1 MIWQQKDTSKIED
14 FSQVEEISDWT
25 YSSPYKASLR
35 FLSKN
40 TEKIK
45 NSTSLEIP
53 VRADIDPTAT
63 IKSEITDEEIPY
75 DRLGPEN
82 PIVHH
87 GQIYL
92 FECDLED
99 LGYTMGQCR
108 FRVMND
114 SWYVLLRSYVRV
126 DGVKVRIMDT
136 RLYHDFSS
144 NCILREFTHREAN
157 YEELR

>member
-1 MIWQQKDTSKIED
+1 MSTQI
-14 FSQVEEISDWT
+14 
-25 YSSPYKASLR
+25 
-35 FLSKN
+35 
-40 TEKIK
+40 EKIK
-45 NSTSLEIP
+45 NGTALEIP
-53 VRADIDPTAT
+53 PPANIDPNAT
-63 IKSEITDEEIPY
+63 IKVEITEDEIPY

-82 PIVHH
+82 PIVHS

-99 LGYTMGQCR
+99 SGYTMGQCR

-126 DGVKVRIMDT
+126 DGVKVRILDT
-136 RLYHDFSS
+136 RLYHDFTT
-144 NCILREFTHREAN
+144 NCIMREFTHREGN